1 MKCDHHIRQK
11 WNAKTSQRP
20 IKIIDLSCIE
30 HIFSFAMCL
39 GEKKPKHLLTV
50 AVFNDLL
57 NYLLENFFIVLI

>member
-1 MKCDHHIRQK
+1 MKCDHSIRQK

-30 HIFSFAMCL
+30 HIFHLQCVL
-39 GEKKPKHLLTV
+39 EKKKPKHLLTA